1 MYVSVRDIPHG
12 TRSTARVPRVV
23 VVLGLVSLITDVS
36 TEMVTAVLPLFA
48 TLALGLTPLAYGLLD
63 GLYQGATVL
72 VRLLGGFFAD
82 RLRRPKLVAGAG
94 YALGAV
100 AKLMLLPVA
109 GAGALSAAVAVDR
122 AGKGLRTAPRD
133 LLIATASPRDRLGRS
148 FGVHRALDAT
158 GALLGPVVAFGLLAL
173 APGDFDMIFVV
184 SFCAAVLGVLL
195 FIHRVPEHHTPGH
208 RGPERHTPEHHVGE
222 HGVPEHSVP
231 EHDASARRPAVA
243 GTAGAPVSHS
253 GARPVSLRDVAA
265 LLRIGG
271 FRRLL
276 CAATVLSAAT
286 IGDGFLYLV
295 LLRNESVTTRWFPL
309 LFVCTSLIYLT
320 LALPL
325 GRLSDRYGRNGVFSA
340 GYGLLLC
347 AYLTA
352 VLTGGVAG
360 AVLCLV
366 FLGAY
371 YAATDGVLPAA
382 AAPLLPAELTATGIS
397 VVQAAVAGGRAL
409 GAVVFGAVWTAAE
422 GDAAV
427 WTFAA
432 ALTAALLTAVPMI
445 TRARNRRTEAR

>member
-1 MYVSVRDIPHG
+1 MYVSVRDIPRG
-12 TRSTARVPRVV
+12 APVPRVV
-23 VVLGLVSLITDVS
+23 VVLGLVSLVTDIS
-36 TEMVTAVLPLFA
+36 SEMVTAILPLFA
-48 TLALGLTPLAYGLLD
+48 TLALGLTPLAYGMLD

-94 YALGAV
+94 YALGAA

-133 LLIATASPRDRLGRS
+133 LLIATAAPRDRLGRS

-173 APGDFDMIFVV
+173 APGDFDMVFVV

-195 FIHRVPEHHTPGH
+195 FLQRVPERTP
-208 RGPERHTPEHHVGE
+208 
-222 HGVPEHSVP
+222 VP
-231 EHDASARRPAVA
+231 D
-243 GTAGAPVSHS
+243 
-253 GARPVSLRDVAA
+253 RPVSPRDVVA

-271 FRRLL
+271 FLRLL
-276 CAATVLSAAT
+276 CACAVLSAAT

-295 LLRNESVTTRWFPL
+295 LLNGESVTTRWFPL
-309 LFVCTSLIYLT
+309 LFVGTSLVY
-320 LALPL
+320 LALAVPF
-325 GRLSDRYGRNGVFSA
+325 GRLSDRHGRNRVFTA

-352 VLTGGVAG
+352 ILVGGFLG
-360 AVLCLV
+360 AVLCLT

-382 AAPLLPAELTATGIS
+382 ATPMLPAELTATGIS

-409 GAVVFGAVWTAAE
+409 GAVAFGAVWTVTE
-422 GDAAV
+422 GAAAV
-427 WTFAA
+427 WIFAA

-445 TRARNRRTEAR
+445 TRARDPRTESR

>member
-1 MYVSVRDIPHG
+1 MYVSVRDIPRG
-12 TRSTARVPRVV
+12 APVPRVV
-23 VVLGLVSLITDVS
+23 VVLGLVSLVTDIS
-36 TEMVTAVLPLFA
+36 SEMVTAILPLFA
-48 TLALGLTPLAYGLLD
+48 TLALGLTPLAYGMLD

-94 YALGAV
+94 YALGAA

-133 LLIATASPRDRLGRS
+133 LLIATAAPRDRLGRS

-173 APGDFDMIFVV
+173 APGDFDMVFVV

-195 FIHRVPEHHTPGH
+195 FLQRVPERTP
-208 RGPERHTPEHHVGE
+208 
-222 HGVPEHSVP
+222 VP
-231 EHDASARRPAVA
+231 D
-243 GTAGAPVSHS
+243 
-253 GARPVSLRDVAA
+253 RPVSPRDVVA

-271 FRRLL
+271 FLRLL
-276 CAATVLSAAT
+276 CACAVLSAAT

-295 LLRNESVTTRWFPL
+295 LLNGESVTTRWFPL
-309 LFVCTSLIYLT
+309 LFVGTSLVY
-320 LALPL
+320 LALAVPF
-325 GRLSDRYGRNGVFSA
+325 GRLSDRHGRNRVFTA

-352 VLTGGVAG
+352 ILVGGLVG
-360 AVLCLV
+360 AVLCLA

-382 AAPLLPAELTATGIS
+382 ATPMLPAGLTATGIS

-409 GAVVFGAVWTAAE
+409 GAVAFGAVWTVTE
-422 GDAAV
+422 GAAAV
-427 WTFAA
+427 WIFAA

-445 TRARNRRTEAR
+445 TRARDPRTESR

>member
-1 MYVSVRDIPHG
+1 MYVSVRGIPRG
-12 TRSTARVPRVV
+12 TRPTTRVPRVV
-23 VVLGLVSLITDVS
+23 VVLGVVSLITDVS

-48 TLALGLTPLAYGLLD
+48 TLALGLTPLAYGMLD
-63 GLYQGATVL
+63 GLYQGATVV

-82 RLRRPKLVAGAG
+82 RLRRPKAVAGAG
-94 YALGAV
+94 YALGA
-100 AKLMLLPVA
+100 ASKLMLLPVA
-109 GAGALSAAVAVDR
+109 GAGALSAAIGVDR

-133 LLIATASPRDRLGRS
+133 LLIATAAPPDRLGRS

-173 APGDFDMIFVV
+173 APGDFDMIFMV
-184 SFCAAVLGVLL
+184 SFCAAVLGLLL
-195 FIHRVPEHHTPGH
+195 FLHHVPEH
-208 RGPERHTPEHHVGE
+208 RGARHGGT
-222 HGVPEHSVP
+222 
-231 EHDASARRPAVA
+231 DA
-243 GTAGAPVSHS
+243 G
-253 GARPVSLRDVAA
+253 RPVSVRDVAA

-276 CAATVLSAAT
+276 CAAALLSAAT

-295 LLRNESVTTRWFPL
+295 LLDNDAVTTRWFPL
-309 LFVCTSLIYLT
+309 LFVCTSLVY
-320 LALPL
+320 LALAVPL
-325 GRLSDRYGRNGVFSA
+325 GRISDRYGRTRVFTT

-352 VLTGGVAG
+352 ILTGGPAG
-360 AVLCLV
+360 AALSLV
-366 FLGAY
+366 FLGSY

-382 AAPLLPAELTATGIS
+382 AAPLLPAGLTATGIS

-427 WTFAA
+427 WTFAI
-432 ALTAALLTAVPMI
+432 ALTAALIAAIPLI
-445 TRARNRRTEAR
+445 TRARDHRTETR

>member
-1 MYVSVRDIPHG
+1 MYVSVRDIPRG
-12 TRSTARVPRVV
+12 APVPRVV
-23 VVLGLVSLITDVS
+23 VVLGLVSLVTDIS
-36 TEMVTAVLPLFA
+36 SEMVTAILPLFA
-48 TLALGLTPLAYGLLD
+48 TLALGLTPLAYGMLD

-94 YALGAV
+94 YALGAA

-133 LLIATASPRDRLGRS
+133 LLIATAAPRDRLGRS

-158 GALLGPVVAFGLLAL
+158 GALLGPIVAFGLLAL
-173 APGDFDMIFVV
+173 APGDFDMVFVV

-195 FIHRVPEHHTPGH
+195 FLQRVPERTP
-208 RGPERHTPEHHVGE
+208 
-222 HGVPEHSVP
+222 VP
-231 EHDASARRPAVA
+231 D
-243 GTAGAPVSHS
+243 
-253 GARPVSLRDVAA
+253 RPVSPRDVVA

-271 FRRLL
+271 FLRLL
-276 CAATVLSAAT
+276 CACAVLSAAT

-295 LLRNESVTTRWFPL
+295 LLNGESVTTRWFPL
-309 LFVCTSLIYLT
+309 LFVGTSLVY
-320 LALPL
+320 LALAVPF
-325 GRLSDRYGRNGVFSA
+325 GRLSDRHGRNRVFTA

-352 VLTGGVAG
+352 ILVGGLVG
-360 AVLCLV
+360 TVLCLA

-382 AAPLLPAELTATGIS
+382 ATPMLPAELTATGIS

-409 GAVVFGAVWTAAE
+409 GAVAFGAVWTVTE
-422 GDAAV
+422 GAAAV
-427 WTFAA
+427 WIFAA

-445 TRARNRRTEAR
+445 TRARDPRTESR

>member
-1 MYVSVRDIPHG
+1 MYVSVRGIPRG
-12 TRSTARVPRVV
+12 TGIRSRVPRVV
-23 VVLGLVSLITDVS
+23 VVLGMVSLITDVS
-36 TEMVTAVLPLFA
+36 TEMVTAVLPIYA
-48 TLALGLTPLAYGLLD
+48 TLVLGLTPLAYGMLD

-82 RLRRPKLVAGAG
+82 RLRRPKLVAGSG
-94 YALGAV
+94 YAIGAA
-100 AKLMLLPVA
+100 AKLLLLPVG
-109 GAGALSAAVAVDR
+109 GAGTLSAAVGMDR

-133 LLIATASPRDRLGRS
+133 VLIATAGPRDRLGRY

-173 APGDFDMIFVV
+173 APGDFDMVFVV
-184 SFCAAVLGVLL
+184 SCCAAVLGVLL
-195 FIHRVPEHHTPGH
+195 FVHHVPEHRAETEG
-208 RGPERHTPEHHVGE
+208 G
-222 HGVPEHSVP
+222 
-231 EHDASARRPAVA
+231 
-243 GTAGAPVSHS
+243 
-253 GARPVSLRDVAA
+253 VSLRDVAA
-265 LLRIGG
+265 LLRITG

-276 CAATVLSAAT
+276 CAAAVLSVAT

-309 LFVCTSLIYLT
+309 LFVCTSLVY
-320 LALPL
+320 LALAVPL
-325 GRLSDRYGRNGVFSA
+325 GRVSDRYGRNRVFTA

-347 AYLTA
+347 AYLSA
-352 VLTGGVAG
+352 ILTAG
-360 AVLCLV
+360 AAGAGLCLM

-409 GAVVFGAVWTAAE
+409 GAVAFGAVWTAAE
-422 GDAAV
+422 GATAV

-432 ALTAALLTAVPMI
+432 VLAVALLTAVPMI
-445 TRARNRRTEAR
+445 TRARDQRTEAR

>member
-1 MYVSVRDIPHG
+1 M
-12 TRSTARVPRVV
+12 
-23 VVLGLVSLITDVS
+23 SLITDVS

-48 TLALGLTPLAYGLLD
+48 TLALGLTPLAYGMLD

-94 YALGAV
+94 YALGAA
-100 AKLMLLPVA
+100 AKLMLLPVT
-109 GAGALSAAVAVDR
+109 GAGALSAAVGVDR

-133 LLIATASPRDRLGRS
+133 QLIATAAPADRLGRS

-158 GALLGPVVAFGLLAL
+158 GALLGPIVAFGLLAL

-195 FIHRVPEHHTPGH
+195 FIQHVPEHRAGRHGGLKQGGLEDDVPG
-208 RGPERHTPEHHVGE
+208 
-222 HGVPEHSVP
+222 S
-231 EHDASARRPAVA
+231 DD
-243 GTAGAPVSHS
+243 

-276 CAATVLSAAT
+276 CAAAVLSAAT

-295 LLRNESVTTRWFPL
+295 LLDNDAVTTRWFPL
-309 LFVCTSLIYLT
+309 LFVCTSLVY
-320 LALPL
+320 LALAVPF
-325 GRLSDRYGRNGVFSA
+325 GRVSDRYGRNRVFAA

-347 AYLTA
+347 AYLA
-352 VLTGGVAG
+352 AILTGGVAG
-360 AVLCLV
+360 AGLSLL

-397 VVQAAVAGGRAL
+397 VVQAAVAAGRAL
-409 GAVVFGAVWTAAE
+409 GAVAFGAVWTAAE
-422 GDAAV
+422 GEAAV
-427 WTFAA
+427 WTFTA
-432 ALTAALLTAVPMI
+432 ALTVALITAVPLI
-445 TRARNRRTEAR
+445 TRARDHRTETR

>member
-1 MYVSVRDIPHG
+1 M
-12 TRSTARVPRVV
+12 PRVV
-23 VVLGLVSLITDVS
+23 VVLGLVSLVTDVS
-36 TEMVTAVLPLFA
+36 SEMVTAVLPLFA
-48 TLALGLTPLAYGLLD
+48 TLALGLTPLAYGMLD

-94 YALGAV
+94 YALGAA

-133 LLIATASPRDRLGRS
+133 LLIATAAPRDRLGRS

-173 APGDFDMIFVV
+173 APGDFDMVFVV

-195 FIHRVPEHHTPGH
+195 FLQRVPEQ
-208 RGPERHTPEHHVGE
+208 RVFEESPE
-222 HGVPEHSVP
+222 
-231 EHDASARRPAVA
+231 
-243 GTAGAPVSHS
+243 
-253 GARPVSLRDVAA
+253 RPVSPRDVVA

-271 FRRLL
+271 FLRLL
-276 CAATVLSAAT
+276 CACAVLSAAT

-295 LLRNESVTTRWFPL
+295 LLNGESVTTRWFPL
-309 LFVCTSLIYLT
+309 LFVGTSLVY
-320 LALPL
+320 LALAVPF
-325 GRLSDRYGRNGVFSA
+325 GRLSDRHGRNRVFTA

-352 VLTGGVAG
+352 ILVGGLVG

-366 FLGAY
+366 FLGSY

-382 AAPLLPAELTATGIS
+382 ATPMLPAGLTATGIS
-397 VVQAAVAGGRAL
+397 AVQTAVAGGRAL
-409 GAVVFGAVWTAAE
+409 GAVAFGALWTVTE
-422 GDAAV
+422 GAAAV
-427 WTFAA
+427 WIFAA

-445 TRARNRRTEAR
+445 TRARDHRTETR

>member
-12 TRSTARVPRVV
+12 ARPTTARVPRVV

-36 TEMVTAVLPLFA
+36 TEMVTAVLPLYA

-63 GLYQGATVL
+63 GLYQGATVV

-94 YALGAV
+94 YALGAA

-109 GAGALSAAVAVDR
+109 GAGALSAAVGVDR

-133 LLIATASPRDRLGRS
+133 LLIATAGPRDRLGRS

-173 APGDFDMIFVV
+173 APGDFDMVFVV
-184 SFCAAVLGVLL
+184 SFCVAVLGVLL
-195 FIHRVPEHHTPGH
+195 FVHRVPE
-208 RGPERHTPEHHVGE
+208 RRADAR
-222 HGVPEHSVP
+222 GVPE
-231 EHDASARRPAVA
+231 
-243 GTAGAPVSHS
+243 TGAP
-253 GARPVSLRDVAA
+253 GAREGKRPVSLRDVAE

-276 CAATVLSAAT
+276 CAAAVLSAAT

-295 LLRNESVTTRWFPL
+295 LLRNDSVTIRWFPL
-309 LFVCTSLIYLT
+309 LFVCTSLVY
-320 LALPL
+320 LALAVPL
-325 GRLSDRYGRNGVFSA
+325 GRVSDRYGRNRVFTT

-352 VLTGGVAG
+352 ILAGGAAG
-360 AVLCLV
+360 AALCLV

-409 GAVVFGAVWTAAE
+409 GAVAFGAVWTAAE

-432 ALTAALLTAVPMI
+432 ALTAALLAAASLI
-445 TRARNRRTEAR
+445 TRARDHRTEAR

>member
-12 TRSTARVPRVV
+12 ARSFL
-23 VVLGLVSLITDVS
+23 VLGLVSLITDVS
-36 TEMVTAVLPLFA
+36 TEMVTAVLPMFA
-48 TLALGLTPLAYGLLD
+48 TLALGLTPLGYGLLD

-72 VRLLGGFFAD
+72 MRLLGGFLAD
-82 RLRRPKLVAGAG
+82 RLRRPKLMAGAG
-94 YALGAV
+94 YALGAA

-133 LLIATASPRDRLGRS
+133 LLIATAGPRDRLGRS

-173 APGDFDMIFVV
+173 APGDFDMVFVV

-195 FIHRVPEHHTPGH
+195 FVHRVPEHRP
-208 RGPERHTPEHHVGE
+208 PERPAPEHR
-222 HGVPEHSVP
+222 VPEHRALKHRALEHPAP
-231 EHDASARRPAVA
+231 EHR
-243 GTAGAPVSHS
+243 
-253 GARPVSLRDVAA
+253 ARPVSLRDVAA
-265 LLRIGG
+265 LLRIDG
-271 FRRLL
+271 FRRLF
-276 CAATVLSAAT
+276 CAAAVLSAAT
-286 IGDGFLYLV
+286 IGDGLLYLV

-309 LFVCTSLIYLT
+309 LFVCTSLVY
-320 LALPL
+320 LALAVPL
-325 GRLSDRYGRNGVFSA
+325 GRASDRYGRNRVLTA

-352 VLTGGVAG
+352 ILVDGTAG
-360 AVLCLV
+360 AMLCLV

-409 GAVVFGAVWTAAE
+409 GAVAFGAVWTAAE

-432 ALTAALLTAVPMI
+432 ALTAALLVAVPMI
-445 TRARNRRTEAR
+445 TRSRDHRTEAR

>member
-1 MYVSVRDIPHG
+1 M
-12 TRSTARVPRVV
+12 PRVV

-36 TEMVTAVLPLFA
+36 SEMVTAVLPLFA
-48 TLALGLTPLAYGLLD
+48 TLALGLTPLAYGMLD

-94 YALGAV
+94 YALGAA

-133 LLIATASPRDRLGRS
+133 LLIATAAPPGRLGRS

-158 GALLGPVVAFGLLAL
+158 GALLGPVAAFGLLAL
-173 APGDFDMIFVV
+173 APGDFDMVFVV

-195 FIHRVPEHHTPGH
+195 FLQRVPEHTPSPA
-208 RGPERHTPEHHVGE
+208 GPLSP
-222 HGVPEHSVP
+222 
-231 EHDASARRPAVA
+231 
-243 GTAGAPVSHS
+243 
-253 GARPVSLRDVAA
+253 RDVAA

-271 FRRLL
+271 FLRLL
-276 CAATVLSAAT
+276 CAAAVLSAAT

-295 LLRNESVTTRWFPL
+295 LLHGESVTTRWFPL
-309 LFVCTSLIYLT
+309 LFVGTSLVY
-320 LALPL
+320 LALAVPF
-325 GRLSDRYGRNGVFSA
+325 GRLSDRHGRNRVFAA

-347 AYLTA
+347 AYLA
-352 VLTGGVAG
+352 AILAGGVAG
-360 AVLCLV
+360 AVLCLA

-382 AAPLLPAELTATGIS
+382 AAPMLPAGLTATGIS
-397 VVQAAVAGGRAL
+397 VVQTAVAGGRAL
-409 GAVVFGAVWTAAE
+409 GAVAFGAIWTVAE
-422 GDAAV
+422 GETAV
-427 WTFAA
+427 WIFAA

-445 TRARNRRTEAR
+445 TRARDRRTEAR

>member
-12 TRSTARVPRVV
+12 TGPTTRVPRVV

-72 VRLLGGFFAD
+72 VRLLGGFLAD

-94 YALGAV
+94 YALGAA
-100 AKLMLLPVA
+100 AKLMLLPVT

-133 LLIATASPRDRLGRS
+133 LLIATAAPPDRLGRS

-173 APGDFDMIFVV
+173 APGDFDMVFVV

-195 FIHRVPEHHTPGH
+195 FAHRVPEHHTP
-208 RGPERHTPEHHVGE
+208 EHGAGE
-222 HGVPEHSVP
+222 HGTSVP
-231 EHDASARRPAVA
+231 
-243 GTAGAPVSHS
+243 HS
-253 GARPVSLRDVAA
+253 GARPISLRGIAA

-276 CAATVLSAAT
+276 LAAAVLSAAT

-295 LLRNESVTTRWFPL
+295 LLRGESVTTRWFPL
-309 LFVCTSLIYLT
+309 LFVGTSLVY
-320 LALPL
+320 LALAVPL
-325 GRLSDRYGRNGVFSA
+325 GRLSDRYGRNRVFTA

-352 VLTGGVAG
+352 ILAGGIAG
-360 AVLCLV
+360 AALCLV

-409 GAVVFGAVWTAAE
+409 GAVAFGAVWTTAE

-445 TRARNRRTEAR
+445 TRAHDRRTEVR

>member
-12 TRSTARVPRVV
+12 TRSAARVPRVV

-72 VRLLGGFFAD
+72 IRLLGGFFAD
-82 RLRRPKLVAGAG
+82 RLRRPKLLAGAG
-94 YALGAV
+94 YALGAA

-133 LLIATASPRDRLGRS
+133 LLIATAGPRDRLGRS

-173 APGDFDMIFVV
+173 APGDFDMVFVV
-184 SFCAAVLGVLL
+184 AFCAAVLGVLL
-195 FIHRVPEHHTPGH
+195 FVHRVPGDRVPEHHAGEH
-208 RGPERHTPEHHVGE
+208 RAGEDRAGE
-222 HGVPEHSVP
+222 HGVPER
-231 EHDASARRPAVA
+231 DAPVGRPAVA
-243 GTAGAPVSHS
+243 GTAGAPGAHD
-253 GARPVSLRDVAA
+253 GARPVSLRDAVA

-276 CAATVLSAAT
+276 CAAAVLSAAT

-295 LLRNESVTTRWFPL
+295 LLRNASVTTRWFPL
-309 LFVCTSLIYLT
+309 LFVCTSLVY
-320 LALPL
+320 LALAVPL
-325 GRLSDRYGRNGVFSA
+325 GRVSDRCGGNRVLIT

-352 VLTGGVAG
+352 ILAGGAGG

-382 AAPLLPAELTATGIS
+382 AAPLLPAGLTATGIS

-409 GAVVFGAVWTAAE
+409 GAVAFGAVWTAAE
-422 GDAAV
+422 GDTAV

-445 TRARNRRTEAR
+445 SRARDHRTEAR